1 MSKIK
6 FGSTNIKNLYLGSTQ
21 IKKAYIGSS
30 LLFSSYNEIPT
41 GFHETNYTKITD
53 IITTMDKQIYTYQT
67 YPAETAS
74 GTKSLKD
81 ANGNTHTLAVTA
93 KSGSSRTAKISYGNY
108 STGTTYNNVY
118 NSTTTTI
125 YIIYSVVFDTNGY
138 MYVWFE
144 RDTTTNGSTTYT
156 LQVDVWKFTTSSGYT
171 WWRGYGRG

>member
-6 FGSTNIKNLYLGSTQ
+6 FGSTNIKNLYLGSTL

-41 GFHETNYTKITD
+41 GFQETYYDKIAD
-53 IITTMDKQIYTYQT
+53 IITTMDKELYTYQT

-81 ANGNTHTLAVTA
+81 ANGNTHTLAITA
-93 KSGSSRTAKISYGNY
+93 KSGSSRTAKVSYGSY
-108 STGTTYNNVY
+108 STGTEYNNVY
-118 NSTTTTI
+118 NSTSTEK
-125 YIIYSVVFDTNGY
+125 YIIYSVVFDANGY

-144 RDTTTNGSTTYT
+144 RDTTTNGNTTYA
-156 LQVDVWKFTTSSGYT
+156 LGIDVWKFTTSGGYT
-171 WWRGYGRG
+171 WWRGYRR